1 MVLFENVMKYK
12 RDRDSW
18 SSHVTHRGC
27 STSIC
32 GMVEG
37 FALGPDTS
45 GLPLLGPAFLSANG
59 DNHPYSTAGMEAVP
73 PLASIW
79 ASQKPT
85 GDLRQTFQG
94 TAQPPSA
101 RISPGTHILP
111 FDQAA
116 LSAFPRPRL
125 SQLCTW
131 VDARPLWNKCPGP
144 PPVTPSVESNL

>member
-1 MVLFENVMKYK
+1 MVLFENVVKYK

-18 SSHVTHRGC
+18 TSHVTHRGC

-45 GLPLLGPAFLSANG
+45 DLPLLGPAFLSANG

-79 ASQKPT
+79 ASIWASQKPT

-94 TAQPPSA
+94 PAQLPSA

-111 FDQAA
+111 FNQRSHAPGSASSALGLMPDPSGTSVQA
-116 LSAFPRPRL
+116 LH
-125 SQLCTW
+125 
-131 VDARPLWNKCPGP
+131 PLP
-144 PPVTPSVESNL
+144 PL